1 VTKQRFQLR
10 TCAPVAAILTIALTL
25 ASLLASRLLAQAK
38 PVMTIEADCQAF
50 AIAPD
55 NKIVYAVRRIHGVK
69 KLVIERDDIWVAT
82 PDGKRKRILEGEK
95 WMPKAEKA
103 SYAIQSLAWSPDSRR
118 IAVGMT
124 MSTISKDL
132 SAITAGANV
141 MLLLDE
147 DGREINVAGAGPKP
161 AAPAPAAAAPSAAP
175 AKPGFSSSDD
185 ASSASQEPSGP
196 APRASVVQ
204 DTASAAWLADGE
216 SLVFLSAV
224 QPFQISRMRPSDGKK
239 TLLFEGHAYQ
249 AVVWDTSRNQAFAV
263 GQGLR
268 GGLALI
274 QLDLVH
280 ETLRE
285 LARLNAYE
293 SSLVVSG
300 SGKKVGYFIDGDTME
315 VRDVARPEKPIDVRT
330 GGGRFEFSKDDT
342 KVLLKRG
349 PARQSNDLVWITLPN
364 GDFHPFM
371 HDILFHNFEITPDGN
386 SVALTQP
393 GKEILMVYK
402 LEN

>member
-1 VTKQRFQLR
+1 VTRRRFPLR
-10 TCAPVAAILTIALTL
+10 KFALIATALTIALTL

-95 WMPKAEKA
+95 WMPKTEKA

-118 IAVGMT
+118 IAVGMA

-132 SAITAGANV
+132 SAVAAGANV

-161 AAPAPAAAAPSAAP
+161 AAAPAAPAPSALP
-175 AKPGFSSSDD
+175 VKPGFSSSDD
-185 ASSASQEPSGP
+185 NSSASPEPSGP
-196 APRASVVQ
+196 APRASIVQ

-216 SLVFLSAV
+216 SLVYLSAV
-224 QPFQISRMRPSDGKK
+224 QPFQITRLRPSDGKK
-239 TLLFEGHAYQ
+239 TVLFEGHAYQ
-249 AVVWDTSRNQAFAV
+249 ALVWDTARNQAFAV

-274 QLDLVH
+274 QLDLVN

-285 LARLNAYE
+285 LAKLNAYE

-315 VRDVARPEKPIDVRT
+315 VRDVAHPQKPINVRT

-342 KVLLKRG
+342 RVLLKRG
-349 PARQSNDLVWITLPN
+349 PDKRSNNLVWITLPD
-364 GDFHPFM
+364 GDFRPFM

>member
-1 VTKQRFQLR
+1 MTKQRFPLR
-10 TCAPVAAILTIALTL
+10 TIASAAAVLTITL
-25 ASLLASRLLAQAK
+25 ALAPLLASRLWAQAK

-69 KLVIERDDIWVAT
+69 KLVIERDDIWIAT
-82 PDGKRKRILEGEK
+82 ADGKRKRILEGEK
-95 WMPKAEKA
+95 WMPKTEKA
-103 SYAIQSLAWSPDSRR
+103 SYAIQSLTWSPDSRR

-132 SAITAGANV
+132 VAVSAGANV
-141 MLLLDE
+141 ILLLDE
-147 DGREINVAGAGPKP
+147 EGREINVAGAGPKP
-161 AAPAPAAAAPSAAP
+161 APAAPIPSAPAV
-175 AKPGFSSSDD
+175 KPGFSSSDD
-185 ASSASQEPSGP
+185 ASSSPEEPSGP
-196 APRASVVQ
+196 APRASLVQ
-204 DTASAAWLADGE
+204 GSASAAWLADGQ
-216 SLVFLSAV
+216 SLVYLSAT
-224 QPFQISRMRPSDGKK
+224 QPFQISRLRPSDGKK

-249 AVVWDTSRNQAFAV
+249 AVAWDTARDQAFAV

-285 LARLNAYE
+285 LARLTAYE
-293 SSLVVSG
+293 SSLVVSS
-300 SGKKVGYFIDGDTME
+300 SGRKVGYFIDGDTME
-315 VRDVARPEKPIDVRT
+315 VRDVAHPQKPIDVRT
-330 GGGRFEFSKDDT
+330 GGGRFEFSKDET

-349 PARQSNDLVWITLPN
+349 PDRQSNDLVWITLPD

-371 HDILFHNFEITPDGN
+371 HDILFHNFKITPDGN